1 MAFDKPITWM
11 SATRLGLGFAGE
23 YSLLSLIEDSP
34 ESLKIAT
41 MVCSFGVLAALEGR
55 EWLNSKRPHL
65 FRISIVFFS
74 AIYSIFIFYAIA
86 HSWHQSVISAKLD
99 DLYNR
104 GTEFQRDR
112 FFNRLTDADFPSW
125 SNEASNWLS
134 ETGDYLKT
142 QIGGITYSKFM
153 NTVGSIQVGY
163 SQIPSA
169 YVLPLNNIVPK
180 LKNLESLI
188 EQRK

>member
-1 MAFDKPITWM
+1 
-11 SATRLGLGFAGE
+11 
-23 YSLLSLIEDSP
+23 
-34 ESLKIAT
+34 
-41 MVCSFGVLAALEGR
+41 
-55 EWLNSKRPHL
+55 
-65 FRISIVFFS
+65 
-74 AIYSIFIFYAIA
+74 
-86 HSWHQSVISAKLD
+86 VISAKLD